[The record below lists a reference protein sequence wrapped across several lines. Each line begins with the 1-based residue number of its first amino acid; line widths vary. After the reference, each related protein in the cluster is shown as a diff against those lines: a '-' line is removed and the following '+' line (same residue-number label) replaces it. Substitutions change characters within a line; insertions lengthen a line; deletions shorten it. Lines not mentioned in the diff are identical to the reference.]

1 MDFKLNVAVNE
12 ITKHVFN
19 FFYDDKERR
28 FGKTVKENE
37 DIHGDKFNV
46 IINFMEDNVER
57 VNISYSLLDLISE
70 GGKDVKEIIK
80 YIINNLNYNSNVL
93 ILKGVTLS
101 NKLNIAPPRISKA
114 LKYLK
119 DKEVITKA
127 KSLRIWKDNPDID
140 DNLYIV
146 NIDYLYKG
154 NINEIVK
161 QFEKQKQIFD
171 ALLNDSIEEKEEQF

>member
-1 MDFKLNVAVNE
+1 MEFKLNVAVNE
-12 ITKHVFN
+12 VTKHVFN
-19 FFYDDKERR
+19 FFYDDKQRR

-46 IINFMEDNVER
+46 IVNFMEDNLER
-57 VNISYSLLDLISE
+57 VNIHSRLLDLLVE
-70 GGKDVKEIIK
+70 GGKDVNEIVK
-80 YIINNLNYNSNVL
+80 YVIDNLNYNSNVL
-93 ILKGVTLS
+93 ILKGVKLS
-101 NKLNIAPPRISKA
+101 NELKISAPRISKA

-119 DKEVITKA
+119 EKEFITKA